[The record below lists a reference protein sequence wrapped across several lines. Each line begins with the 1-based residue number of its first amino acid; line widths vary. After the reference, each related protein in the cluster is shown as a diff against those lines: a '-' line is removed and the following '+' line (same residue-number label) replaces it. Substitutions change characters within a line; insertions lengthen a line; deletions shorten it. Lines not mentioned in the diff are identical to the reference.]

1 MHAWFAGKSLIAQTE
16 ISPRRKTDFFFFF
29 QIQIKSYNIDRA
41 PWCPRMAFLGS
52 GVSVR
57 PISHLEKGGLKLLNV
72 KKDLNRSKKTPKV
85 RFEKG
90 LKNRYFVLSLG
101 RTESPPR
108 RPRPRKP
115 TGGCLFHSICMLG
128 LQGNPLL
135 SSGRFFFWKFAISCI
150 LKFRSTL

>member
-1 MHAWFAGKSLIAQTE
+1 
-16 ISPRRKTDFFFFF
+16 
-29 QIQIKSYNIDRA
+29 
-41 PWCPRMAFLGS
+41 MAFLGS

-135 SSGRFFFWKFAISCI
+135 SSGSFFFGNSQFHAFLNSDLPCTCI
-150 LKFRSTL
+150 LLCTTGRSLPLVQIRGCDLYEGSRGHMGR